1 MKPTLASLTCFHCGD
16 RCPDDRIVY
25 GDKHFCCAG
34 CRTVYGI
41 LHEND
46 LDQYYCLNETPGINA
61 RKTAPTL
68 FSFLDDPEWASR
80 FITFSSPSLVK
91 AQFYLPQ
98 IHCSSCL
105 WLLEHLH
112 KLHPG
117 ILDSRV
123 NFMEKR
129 VYLSFDPEKINLRGV
144 AEQLTSLGYEPLIE
158 LNRPGP
164 PSSALDKTAI
174 QIGISGFCFAN
185 IMLLSFPEYFG
196 LNLRQDGSLVHF
208 FRYLNL
214 GLGIP
219 VFLIGLDVFFRN
231 AWTGLKQKYLNID
244 GPVSLAIL
252 VTFIRSLVEILSGSG
267 MGYLD
272 SMSGIVFFM
281 LVGRAFQ
288 NRTNKSLQ
296 FSRDYESYFPISVQV
311 KEGDQVSSRNIR
323 DVKKGDILLLKNGEI
338 LPVDG
343 MLSIGHSLIDYS
355 FITGESQPVAVS
367 PGEWVYSGGRVEGS
381 PVEILT
387 VKPFSQSGFTQL
399 WNNEVFRKEKN
410 TGHYKTDLLAK
421 YFTILVLGIAG
432 TAFTYWQLREPSV
445 SWNAFTAVLIVA
457 CPCALLLSSSFTYG
471 HLIRLFSNLQFFVK
485 NAAVIETLPLI
496 NHLVFDKT
504 GTLTHSNAGTVSLR
518 FMDWTPEEESMA
530 LSLMAGSSH
539 PLSRSILSWARPAV
553 DCPVASYREIP
564 GGGIEGWVMDRHIRI
579 GNEKFTGHEGAG
591 GPGSEVYVS
600 IDGRLKAVYTVSSP
614 FKPGAPD
621 LLQRLSGYT
630 LSLLSGDRPESLP
643 ALKKQLPAR
652 MKILFGQSPQQK
664 LDYIRKLHESGDRV
678 LMVGDGL
685 NDTGAL
691 RQSDIGLA
699 VVDRHFSFSPA
710 CDILV
715 REDRLKDLDRLIKM
729 AVQGKYLIWAG
740 FGYSIIYNVIGI
752 YFAVTGRMSPLVA
765 AILMPLSSI
774 GVMSLAYLGVAWI
787 GKRSGLI
794 TKEPSPGDSKTNQQ

>member
-1 MKPTLASLTCFHCGD
+1 MKPTLSSLNCFHCGD
-16 RCPDDRIVY
+16 PCPDDRVVY
-25 GDKHFCCAG
+25 GDKYFCCTG
-34 CRTVYGI
+34 CRTVYSI
-41 LHEND
+41 LHENE
-46 LDQYYCLNETPGINA
+46 LDQYYCLNETPGINV
-61 RKTAPTL
+61 RKPAPTL
-68 FSFLDDPEWASR
+68 FSFLDDPEMAAR
-80 FITFSSPSLVK
+80 FISFSSPKLVK
-91 AQFYLPQ
+91 TEFYLPQ

-105 WLLEHLH
+105 WLLEHLSRLH
-112 KLHPG
+112 KG
-117 ILDSRV
+117 IIDSRV

-129 VYLSFDPEKINLRGV
+129 VYLSYDPEQINLRGI
-144 AEQLTSLGYEPLIE
+144 AEQLSILGYEPLID
-158 LNRPGP
+158 LNGTGP
-164 PSSALDKTAI
+164 ASPRLDKTSI
-174 QIGISGFCFAN
+174 QIGVAGFCFAN

-196 LNLRQDGSLVHF
+196 LNLQQDGQLVHF
-208 FRYLNL
+208 FRFLNL

-219 VFLIGLDVFFRN
+219 VFIIGLDVFFRN
-231 AWTGLKQKYLNID
+231 AWNGLKQGYLNID

-252 VTFIRSLVEILSGSG
+252 VTFIRSLIEIVSGSG

-281 LVGRAFQ
+281 LVGRALQ
-288 NRTNKSLQ
+288 NKTNKALQ
-296 FSRDYESYFPISVQV
+296 FSRNYESYFPIAVQV
-311 KEGDQVSSRNIR
+311 KEGDQLISRNIR
-323 DVKKGDILLLKNGEI
+323 DIKKGDILVLKHGEI
-338 LPVDG
+338 IPVDG
-343 MLSIGHSLIDYS
+343 MLSIGRSQIDYS
-355 FITGESQPVAVS
+355 FITGESLPVPVN

-399 WNNEVFRKEKN
+399 WNNEAFRKEKN
-410 TGHYKTDLLAK
+410 TGHYRTDLLAK
-421 YFTILVLGIAG
+421 YFTFLVLGIAG
-432 TAFTYWQLREPSV
+432 TAFIYWQVREPSV

-485 NAAVIETLPLI
+485 NAAVIENLPMI

-504 GTLTHSNAGTVSLR
+504 GTLTYSHTGSINLR
-518 FMDWTPEEESMA
+518 FKDWTAEEETMA
-530 LSLMAGSSH
+530 LSLMSGSSH
-539 PLSRSILSWARPAV
+539 PLSQTILAWAGPV
-553 DCPVASYREIP
+553 ETCPVASYREIP

-579 GNEKFTGHEGAG
+579 GNEKFTGFEGSG

-600 IDGRLKAVYTVSSP
+600 IDGQLKAVYTVLSP
-614 FKPGAPD
+614 FKTGVPD
-621 LLQRLSGYT
+621 LLQRLNGYK

-643 ALKKQLPAR
+643 ALKKQLPVQ
-652 MKILFGQSPQQK
+652 MKVLLSQSPQQK
-664 LDYIRKLHESGDRV
+664 LDYIRAARESGDRV

-685 NDTGAL
+685 NDAGAL

-715 REDRLKDLDRLIKM
+715 QTDRLRDLDRLIRM

-740 FGYSIIYNVIGI
+740 FAYSVIYNVIGI
-752 YFAVTGRMSPLVA
+752 YYAVTGQMNPLVA

-787 GKRSGLI
+787 GNKSKLK
-794 TKEPSPGDSKTNQQ
+794 TKELRT